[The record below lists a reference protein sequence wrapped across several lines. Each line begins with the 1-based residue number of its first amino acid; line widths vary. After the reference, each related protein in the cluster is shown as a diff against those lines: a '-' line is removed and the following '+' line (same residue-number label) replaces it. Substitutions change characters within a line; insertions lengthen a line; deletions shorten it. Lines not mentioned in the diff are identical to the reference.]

1 VVKIVSKRALGGIA
15 LFALLGAIGALVFVS
30 REEPETAAAI
40 RGAWARR
47 SVPAPNVL
55 LVTLDTTRADRI
67 GAYGYAAART
77 PQLDA
82 LARRGV
88 LFEQAATTSP
98 LTQPAHASILTGTY
112 PTWHGVRVNG
122 STALAQQQQ
131 TLAEIYKE
139 RGYAT
144 GAFVGAF
151 VLDGRWGLNQG
162 FDVYD
167 AAFDLSKYERLDLGS
182 VQRPGNLVVDKALGW
197 LEAHA
202 SEPFF
207 AWVHLYDPHAP
218 YDPPP
223 PFGAEYAGRPYD
235 GEVAYADACIGRL
248 VAAAQARAGD
258 RLVVAVT
265 SDHGEALGAHGEP
278 THGFFV
284 YQATL
289 RVPLVL
295 AGPGVPRG
303 ARRPGPAR
311 TADLAPTLLAL
322 AGAEIPPGLDGR
334 DLLAGAAPREA
345 YAETL
350 YPRSFGWAP
359 LFSYRLG
366 TLKLVEAPRPELF
379 DLGADP
385 DERDD
390 LSARR
395 PAEVA
400 RLRQA
405 LAAFRGA
412 DSPGAAPAPDPEAAE
427 RLRALGYAAAA
438 PAPPPV
444 AGHALADPKDVL
456 PSFREFEEA
465 SWAEARGD
473 VAAAVAAYRR
483 LVGREPANPVF
494 RRSLA
499 AALRRLGRKEEA
511 AAVAAVGGDDAVL
524 AHERALA
531 LAEAG
536 RIEEAVRSE
545 VEAIARNPLLPEPH
559 NHLGVLEAR
568 RGRSAQALAAL
579 TEALRLDPNNAQAW
593 NNQGNV
599 LRALGRAAEAEA
611 AYRRAAEL
619 APAYADPLNGLG
631 VLAVERRELEAA
643 AAYFARV
650 LAVDPRYGEARLN
663 LAVVE
668 ASRGRPAAA
677 RALAEELARQEA
689 DPALAGRARAFL
701 RALPP

>member
-1 VVKIVSKRALGGIA
+1 MAVTTGNPRAFPPAPPRAARAA
-15 LFALLGAIGALVFVS
+15 LALVCLAAC
-30 REEPETAAAI
+30 RRAEPP
-40 RGAWARR
+40 
-47 SVPAPNVL
+47 SLL
-55 LVTLDTTRADRI
+55 LVTVDTLRPDRV
-67 GAYGYAAART
+67 GAYGAGDVRT
-77 PQLDA
+77 PALDA
-82 LARRGV
+82 LAARGL
-88 LFEQAATTSP
+88 LFEEALSSTP
-98 LTQPAHASILTGTY
+98 LTLPSHSTILSGLE
-112 PTWHGVRVNG
+112 PPRHGVRDNG
-122 STALAQQQQ
+122 TYVFPESRE
-131 TLAEIYKE
+131 TLATRLSA

-144 GAFVGAF
+144 GAFVGAY
-151 VLDGRWGLNQG
+151 VLDRRFGLQRGFAAYDDRIERRAEGTSVLESERRGGAVVAEAQRWLAQ
-162 FDVYD
+162 
-167 AAFDLSKYERLDLGS
+167 ARA
-182 VQRPGNLVVDKALGW
+182 
-197 LEAHA
+197 
-202 SEPFF
+202 PFF

-235 GEVAYADACIGRL
+235 GEVAYADSCIGRL